1 MSKDKMIRDERLG
14 MTKTHE
20 LIRAHDEL
28 IGIEPL
34 HEFCA
39 ERNFGYG
46 IYEDGSL
53 YISDYTEDPF
63 GRWWGRIFKGGTAE
77 VYMFMESQKEDR
89 VFLKNILTDLKE
101 INENYFNENK

>member
-1 MSKDKMIRDERLG
+1 MSKEKMIRDERLG

-28 IGIEPL
+28 IGIEAL

-39 ERNFGYG
+39 KRNFGYG
-46 IYEDGSL
+46 IYQDGSL

-63 GRWWGRIFKGGTAE
+63 GGWWGRIFKGGTTGI
-77 VYMFMESQKEDR
+77 YMFMEAQKEDR
-89 VFLKNILTDLKE
+89 EILKNILNDLKE
-101 INENYFNENK
+101 INPHYFNEKV